1 MFLDG
6 NCAVIF
12 NLSFCDQTAYAVP
25 GNPKNFPNFTALAAF
40 YDNATQAQYQFF
52 QNVLAQIPCETTSS
66 AQYSLARTCSDCATA
81 YKEWLCS
88 VTIPRCTDFSSDLP
102 WLQER
107 NMGQPFPNGTM
118 LPQDLVTFANNS
130 AFLNSS
136 RNPNIDEFVVPGP
149 YKEVLPCNDLCH
161 NLVQSCPASMGIAC
175 PRPGRIAFN
184 QSYGQM
190 PNPKIPEQVGQITCN
205 YPGAAYDQLSGA
217 VGLSSP
223 RILAF
228 VALVVMMMF
237 I

>member
-1 MFLDG
+1 M
-6 NCAVIF
+6 IF
-12 NLSFCDQTAYAVP
+12 NLSFCNQTAYAVP
-25 GNPKNFPNFTALAAF
+25 ANTANFANFTTLAAF

-52 QNVLAQIPCETTSS
+52 ENVLAQIPCETTSS
-66 AQYSLARTCSDCATA
+66 AQYSLARNCSDCAAA

-88 VTIPRCTDFSSDLP
+88 VTIPRCTDFSSNLP

-118 LPQDLVTFANNS
+118 LPQSLVDFANNS
-130 AFLNSS
+130 MAFNNS
-136 RNPNIDEFVVPGP
+136 RNPIIDAFVQPGP

-161 NLVQSCPASMGIAC
+161 NLVQSCPASMGFAC

-190 PNPKIPEQVGQITCN
+190 PDPNIPGQVGQITCN

-223 RILAF
+223 HVVAF
-228 VALVVMMMF
+228 VALAVMMMF